1 MYVASYIATC
11 IIRRQSK
18 HRVPIL
24 AFLQMPKT
32 STFATSRPPRTA
44 PTSPSLGTLWMAT
57 TPPATS
63 VPFVCITRA
72 EVILVRCTSIT
83 APMHQCPSLTAQH
96 LAAVPPSATPGR
108 WRPLTMNPT
117 SCGCGCTD
125 LHWNPSIL
133 IQRRSM

>member
-18 HRVPIL
+18 HRVPFL

-63 VPFVCITRA
+63 VTFFCITSA
-72 EVILVRCTSIT
+72 DLHLLPQCT
-83 APMHQCPSLTAQH
+83 SLTAQH
-96 LAAVPPSATPGR
+96 LAAVPPSATPGL

-125 LHWNPSIL
+125 LHWNPGLL
-133 IQRRSM
+133 IQRRRM